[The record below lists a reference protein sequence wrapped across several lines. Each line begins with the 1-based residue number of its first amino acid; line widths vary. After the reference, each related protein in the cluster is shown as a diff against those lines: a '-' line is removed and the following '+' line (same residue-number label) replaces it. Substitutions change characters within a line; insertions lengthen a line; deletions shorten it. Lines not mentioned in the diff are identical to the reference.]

1 VQCCRIT
8 YTDESASDPPKEE
21 ATNYTKQD
29 EKKAYFEQSYTTRS
43 VRLEGIKL
51 STVEFLSK
59 ARTFAQPFSAESEQD
74 ETFSSVQ
81 EVEDNDEEPDE
92 AEAEGSS
99 DAYPEQDS
107 STEERNIITFGQFG
121 GRVEILVRL
130 KKTEELEGPKVSI
143 EMNIPPLL
151 LFLSPRQLHLLSEL
165 ASGLICPD
173 TEDHR
178 YKRSTQRFGFV

>member
-1 VQCCRIT
+1 MQCCRIT

-121 GRVEILVRL
+121 GRVEVFWVILNRFI
-130 KKTEELEGPKVSI
+130 LEIYTSQYCIALPFI
-143 EMNIPPLL
+143 TAP
-151 LFLSPRQLHLLSEL
+151 FW
-165 ASGLICPD
+165 
-173 TEDHR
+173 T
-178 YKRSTQRFGFV
+178 RF